1 MSHPLEQLKPAQ
13 QKSLFIP
20 LLILT
25 IFIMVT
31 MNIIGLPLNT
41 PVAPSGI
48 VSFELAFSPT
58 HAQQIILS
66 WNAQSQLRAAFL
78 QGLDFLFPLVYSVA
92 LGLGCILTSHVLAGR
107 GKPFSMIGAALA
119 WGLWIA
125 ALCDYIENI
134 ALVVLLFGRVVS
146 PYPEIAGFC
155 ALIKFTLI
163 LAGIAYILYGLLMRV
178 LPLKSTQTAT

>member
-13 QKSLFIP
+13 QKRLFFP

-25 IFIMVT
+25 ILMMVI
-31 MNIIGLPLNT
+31 MNIIGSPLNT

-66 WNAQSQLRAAFL
+66 WDAPTQLRAAFL

-92 LGLGCILTSHVLAGR
+92 LGLGCILTSGLLAMR
-107 GKPFSMIGAALA
+107 GKPLSMFGAALA
-119 WGLWIA
+119 WGLWVA
-125 ALCDYIENI
+125 ALCDYVENI
-134 ALVVLLFGRVVS
+134 ALVVLLFGRVAS

-163 LAGIAYILYGLLMRV
+163 LAGIAYILYGLLIRM

>member
-1 MSHPLEQLKPAQ
+1 MSHPLERLKPAQ
-13 QKSLFIP
+13 QKRLFFP

-25 IFIMVT
+25 ILMMAI
-31 MNIIGLPLNT
+31 MNIIGSPLNT
-41 PVAPSGI
+41 PIAPSGI

-66 WNAQSQLRAAFL
+66 WDAPTQLRAAFL

-92 LGLGCILTSHVLAGR
+92 LGLGCILTSGVLAGR

-134 ALVVLLFGRVVS
+134 ALAVLLFGRVAS
-146 PYPEIAGFC
+146 PYPEIAGLC

-163 LAGIAYILYGLLMRV
+163 LAGIAYILYGLLMRM